1 MKYAQFIAVL
11 GVFFLLVWL
20 RGQMGGDE
28 AQPVIVGNSQ
38 STATSSPTDNS
49 AGTSPTPNP
58 TSQSM
63 MGNSNMG
70 SHTGQYKD
78 GTYTGSL
85 EDAYYGNYQVA
96 AVISGGKITDVQ
108 FLQYPN
114 DNRTSISIN
123 SQASVFLKEEALQA
137 QSANVDI
144 VSGASQSS
152 MAFQRSLQTA
162 LNQAH

>member
-20 RGQMGGDE
+20 RGQVGGDE
-28 AQPVIVGNSQ
+28 AQPIIVGNSQ
-38 STATSSPTDNS
+38 STASSSP
-49 AGTSPTPNP
+49 APTP

-63 MGNSNMG
+63 MGNSGMG
-70 SHTGQYKD
+70 PQMMGKFKD
-78 GTYTGSL
+78 GTYQGSV

-123 SQASVFLKEEALQA
+123 SQASVFLKEEALQV
-137 QSANVDI
+137 QNANVDI

-162 LNQAH
+162 LNQAK